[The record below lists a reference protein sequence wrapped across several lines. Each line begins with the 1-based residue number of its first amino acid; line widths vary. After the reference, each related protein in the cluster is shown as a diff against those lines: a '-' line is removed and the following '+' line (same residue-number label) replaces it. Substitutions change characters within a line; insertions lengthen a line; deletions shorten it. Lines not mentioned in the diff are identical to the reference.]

1 MFKQKDLGEK
11 KKLVLNIAKT
21 LAQKTQNIPD
31 P

>member
-11 KKLVLNIAKT
+11 KKLVFNIAKT